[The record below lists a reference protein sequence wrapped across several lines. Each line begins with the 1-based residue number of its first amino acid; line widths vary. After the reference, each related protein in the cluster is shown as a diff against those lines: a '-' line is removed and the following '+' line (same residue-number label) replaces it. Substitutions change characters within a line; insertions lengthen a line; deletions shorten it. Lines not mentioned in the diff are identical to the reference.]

1 MSRFALNT
9 AIAACVALF
18 LLPHPAAAQDE
29 KPPPEKEIR
38 ALIEQLGA
46 DSYEE
51 RKAAHQKLLE
61 TGEAAEPYLREAL
74 NHPDL
79 EVRIRVED
87 ILRRMKWHLPAAV
100 KKLLEPEIVDK
111 LETFQE
117 QEPQE
122 RRNLLNML
130 VNRAPVLSVSFCIR
144 VLLYEKDSS
153 VLGIAAG
160 NVSKNATVEDIPGLE
175 KAVEAR
181 KNYLL
186 LRTLADLLVLDG
198 KIKEAVTAYE
208 QAHEMK
214 PDDSTIVGKL
224 AALYRR
230 AEMWDKS
237 AKLYTSILQKHPGN
251 IPYIERLGEALWRQ
265 DKKDE
270 ALRAWQDIVK
280 KNPTSEIAYIKLADI
295 LVQYGLPDR
304 AVPVL
309 EEGMEKFKVYRFP
322 MRLAAIAVGRGD
334 KDAAAGYLH
343 SARATASREYELV
356 SIHDE
361 LFKLFPSDK
370 ERRKLLD
377 AAMAGAKEAEAEGD
391 NRLAVIHYFFA
402 AELAGRLKLHNEQ
415 IAALEKI
422 ENLLDE
428 KIPLEFHGVRD
439 RLLALYR
446 ARKMWDKAIT
456 VYEKHLKKK
465 WNNQYNAEL
474 GHACFEKGDRE
485 KAKAVWK
492 QQIAGEREKRP
503 DCHDRYIRL
512 LLDHELY
519 AEARDAAGDSL
530 KLWPHIYAFR
540 LLFGIASL
548 KLGDVEAA
556 LKAFDELLEKN
567 PNSQHYVGEIV
578 RALKE
583 AGKLKE
589 AEKFLAEAAEKEAL
603 ILAKEFLENAKTAET
618 NKKRDEAIA
627 LYKMVITAAPDSDY
641 AKEARERLKI
651 LESLPEVEAL
661 KP

>member
-9 AIAACVALF
+9 AIAACVVLF

-29 KPPPEKEIR
+29 KPPSEKEIR

-51 RKAAHQKLLE
+51 REAAHQKLLE
-61 TGEAAEPYLREAL
+61 AGEAAEPYLQEAL

-79 EVRIRVED
+79 EVRIRAED
-87 ILRRMKWHLPAAV
+87 ILRRMKWRLPAAV
-100 KKLLEPEIVDK
+100 KKLLKPETVDK

-117 QEPQE
+117 HEPRE
-122 RRNLLNML
+122 RRELLGML
-130 VNRAPVLSVSFCIR
+130 VSRAPVLSVSFCIR
-144 VLLYEKDSS
+144 VLLYEKDNL
-153 VLGIAAG
+153 VLSIAAG
-160 NVSKNATVEDIPGLE
+160 NVSENATVEDIPGLK
-175 KAVEAR
+175 KAVKVH
-181 KNYLL
+181 KNYIL

-230 AEMWDKS
+230 AEMWDKA

-251 IPYIERLGEALWRQ
+251 ISHLERLGEALWRQ

-280 KNPTSEIAYIKLADI
+280 KNPASEIAYIKLADI
-295 LVQYGLPDR
+295 LVKYGLPDR
-304 AVPVL
+304 AAPVL

-334 KDAAAGYLH
+334 KDAAAEYLH
-343 SARATASREYELV
+343 SARAAASREHEFV
-356 SIHDE
+356 SIHAE
-361 LFKLFPSDK
+361 LFKLFPSGK

-377 AAMAGAKEAEAEGD
+377 AAKAGAEKAEAEGG

-402 AELAGRLKLHNEQ
+402 AELARRLKLHDEQ

-422 ENLLDE
+422 ESLLNE
-428 KIPLEFHGVRD
+428 KIPLEFHGVRN

-446 ARKMWDKAIT
+446 ARKMWDRAIA

-465 WNNQYNAEL
+465 WNNRYNAEL

-485 KAKAVWK
+485 KAKAIWK

-503 DCHDRYIRL
+503 DCHHRYIRL
-512 LLDHELY
+512 LLKHELH
-519 AEARDAAGDSL
+519 AEAKDAAGDSL

-548 KLGDVEAA
+548 KLGDVETA
-556 LKAFDELLEKN
+556 LKAFNELLEKN
-567 PNSQHYVGEIV
+567 PSAEYYVYDIV
-578 RALKE
+578 QALKE

-589 AEKFLAEAAEKEAL
+589 AEKYLKEAAKKKALQLAKNLLEQAKAAEA
-603 ILAKEFLENAKTAET
+603 

-627 LYKMVITAAPDSDY
+627 LYKTVITAAPDSDY

-651 LESLPEVEAL
+651 LD
-661 KP
+661 KG

>member
-9 AIAACVALF
+9 AIAACVVLF

-29 KPPPEKEIR
+29 KPPSEKEIR

-46 DSYEE
+46 DSYDE
-51 RKAAHQKLLE
+51 REAAHQKLLE
-61 TGEAAEPYLREAL
+61 IGEAAEPYLQEAL
-74 NHPDL
+74 NHPDI
-79 EVRIRVED
+79 EVRIRAED
-87 ILRRMKWHLPAAV
+87 ILRRMRWRLPAEV
-100 KKLLEPEIVDK
+100 KKLLEPETIDK

-117 QEPQE
+117 QRLQD
-122 RRNLLNML
+122 RRNLLNLL
-130 VNRAPVLSVSFCIR
+130 VRRAPVLSVSFCIK
-144 VLLYEKDSS
+144 VLLYEKDGY
-153 VLGIAAG
+153 VLKIAAD
-160 NVSKNATVEDIPGLE
+160 NVSKNATVEDIPGLK
-175 KAVEAR
+175 KAVEVR

-186 LRTLADLLVLDG
+186 FRTLADLLVLDG

-214 PDDSTIVGKL
+214 PDDATVVEKL

-230 AEMWDKS
+230 AEMWEKS
-237 AKLYTSILQKHPGN
+237 ATLYTSILKKRPGN
-251 IPYIERLGEALWRQ
+251 ITYIERLGEALWRQ

-270 ALRAWQDIVK
+270 ALDAWQDIVK
-280 KNPTSEIAYIKLADI
+280 KNPTSEMAYIKLADI
-295 LVQYGLPDR
+295 LVNYGLSDR

-309 EEGMEKFKVYRFP
+309 EEGMEKFKTCQFP
-322 MRLAAIAVGRGD
+322 MRLAAIAVDRGD
-334 KDAAAGYLH
+334 KNAAAEYLH
-343 SARATASREYELV
+343 RARTMAWREYKLIP
-356 SIHDE
+356 IHAE

-370 ERRKLLD
+370 ERKKLLD
-377 AAMAGAKEAEAEGD
+377 AAKAAAEKAEAGD
-391 NRLAVIHYFFA
+391 DDRLAAIHYLFA
-402 AELAGRLKLHNEQ
+402 AEIAGRLKRYEEQ

-422 ENLLDE
+422 DSLLDKE
-428 KIPLEFHGVRD
+428 TPLEFHQVRD

-446 ARKMWDKAIT
+446 ARKMWDKAIAFC
-456 VYEKHLKKK
+456 EKHLKKK
-465 WNNQYNAEL
+465 WNNRYNAEL
-474 GHACFEKGDRE
+474 GHACFEKGDKE
-485 KAKAVWK
+485 KAKTVWK
-492 QQIAGEREKRP
+492 QQIAEERQKKP

-530 KLWPHIYAFR
+530 KLWPHVYAFR

-548 KLGDVEAA
+548 KLGDVETA

-567 PNSQHYVGEIV
+567 PSSQYYVVEIV

-589 AEKFLAEAAEKEAL
+589 AEKFLAAAAEKEAL
-603 ILAKEFLENAKTAET
+603 ILAKEFLENAKAAEAR
-618 NKKRDEAIA
+618 NKRDEAVA
-627 LYKMVITAAPDSDY
+627 LYKSVIAAAPDSDY